1 MGDFNAVFDSYD
13 GVIGSQ
19 VQDAKMKELGQIDVL
34 SVELIKLWKMIDFQT
49 NGLTMNTKSWIL
61 VFFTKTL

>member
-34 SVELIKLWKMIDFQT
+34 SVELIKLW
-49 NGLTMNTKSWIL
+49 
-61 VFFTKTL
+61 